1 MVKKRN
7 RTFLTVLIALGA
19 IGALFATAI
28 LIGGDNAV
36 TGNIS
41 NLQLTENHRDMN
53 CEAWNNLAVTRDG
66 VKTVVGS
73 GRQGFNPSF
82 DTSLLSLTDGSS
94 EVDQLHVQLVLLC
107 DGNFIKRASATTV
120 SGSVSLQL
128 CGDPSGARTTCF
140 AGQERNFQQ
149 ISGIASS
156 TETFFTIPIQQTP
169 LEEEVA
175 KLIYEGD
182 ISAVELERLFS
193 AGDGRI
199 FFKSIMFPQLTWT
212 FNHPTLGLFSTTYNA
227 FTSNDPIVAQYG
239 DLRVVEEQVAELDA
253 DGDGFIDSEDGCI
266 NLAETFN
273 GFQDDDGCPDVLPPA
288 DNDTDGD
295 GILDDVDECVTEVGV
310 PENNGCPAVEICPQG
325 LIRNP
330 DGTCPPVVIFDPPP
344 APVDSDGDGTP
355 DVVDLCP
362 FEVGTVGNMGCPEP
376 EPELIEDVDTGT
388 FTPTP
393 LPPIVMPPEV
403 IITQPTTT
411 VTALPSMDEDET
423 RTFIILILIIGG
435 IIAVAIAGI
444 IQRRR

>member
-7 RTFLTVLIALGA
+7 RTPLAIAVVA
-19 IGALFATAI
+19 VAVVTLFGLAF
-28 LIGGDNAV
+28 LIGGNNAV
-36 TGNIS
+36 TGNVS
-41 NLQLTENHRDMN
+41 TLQLTENFRDIN
-53 CEAWNNLAVTRDG
+53 CEAWNNLAITKDG

-82 DTSLLSLTDGSS
+82 DTRLLSLTDGSS

-107 DGNFIKRASATTV
+107 DGNFIKDASATVV

-169 LEEEVA
+169 LEDEVA

-212 FNHPTLGLFSTTYNA
+212 FNHPTLGLFTTTYNA
-227 FTSNDPIVAQYG
+227 FTSNDPIIAQYG
-239 DLRVVEEQVAELDA
+239 DLRVVEEQVAVLDA
-253 DGDGFIDSEDGCI
+253 DGDGIVDSLDGCI

-273 GFQDDDGCPDVLPPA
+273 GFQDADGCPDILPPVN
-288 DNDTDGD
+288 NDTDGD
-295 GILDDVDECVTEVGV
+295 GILDDVDECVTVVGTV
-310 PENNGCPAVEICPQG
+310 ELNGCPAMEPEMMEEIMME
-325 LIRNP
+325 I
-330 DGTCPPVVIFDPPP
+330 
-344 APVDSDGDGTP
+344 DSDGDGVF
-355 DVVDLCP
+355 DNIDLCP
-362 FEVGTVGNMGCPEP
+362 FDAGTFSNMGCPEP
-376 EPELIEDVDTGT
+376 EPELAEDVDTGT
-388 FTPTP
+388 FTPFP
-393 LPPIVMPPEV
+393 LPPQVMPPE
-403 IITQPTTT
+403 IITSQPVTTISP
-411 VTALPSMDEDET
+411 LPSMGEDET
-423 RTFIILILIIGG
+423 RTFIIIILIIGG
-435 IIAVAIAGI
+435 IVAIAIAGI
-444 IQRRR
+444 VNRVRKR